1 MFVGGLF
8 IYFSGQVTEF
18 IGRSAWAD
26 EHLGGTKNAV
36 VLFGVVV
43 FILGWLVL
51 FGIAWFTNPTDSLS
65 TAV

>member
-43 FILGWLVL
+43 FILG
-51 FGIAWFTNPTDSLS
+51 
-65 TAV
+65 